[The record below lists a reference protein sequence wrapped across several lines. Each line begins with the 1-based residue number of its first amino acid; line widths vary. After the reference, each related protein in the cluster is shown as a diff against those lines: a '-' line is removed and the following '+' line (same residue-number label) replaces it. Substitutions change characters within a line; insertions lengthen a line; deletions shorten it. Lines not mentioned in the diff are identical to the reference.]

1 MLFMSTAYSA
11 DDYTLSKANITVAFF
26 ADVVVVKASCASVNA
41 QTLCECLQISNPEFS
56 YTCVM
61 GPCSCKKS
69 NCSMT
74 VKVVATT
81 FGGNVNG
88 NPMRVRDL
96 PLFMSEC
103 SFRLDEYNTFD
114 TIIVAM
120 TISLY
125 VVGGVVALII
135 LSILVR
141 CCALCMLIE
150 SRRRCPVS
158 SSRIYAVDALY
169 QVQESTP

>member
-1 MLFMSTAYSA
+1 MHWALMLFMATAYSA

-26 ADVVVVKASCASVNA
+26 ADVVVVKASCASVNAQTLVKASCALVNAQTLVKASCASVNA

-96 PLFMSEC
+96 PLF
-103 SFRLDEYNTFD
+103 
-114 TIIVAM
+114 I
-120 TISLY
+120 
-125 VVGGVVALII
+125 
-135 LSILVR
+135 
-141 CCALCMLIE
+141 
-150 SRRRCPVS
+150 
-158 SSRIYAVDALY
+158 
-169 QVQESTP
+169 